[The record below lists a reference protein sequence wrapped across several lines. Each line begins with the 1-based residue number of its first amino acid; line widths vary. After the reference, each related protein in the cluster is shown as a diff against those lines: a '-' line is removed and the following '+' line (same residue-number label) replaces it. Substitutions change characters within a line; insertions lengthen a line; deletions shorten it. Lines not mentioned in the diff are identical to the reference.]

1 MNKNA
6 LIDGFSLDSLSPWRK
21 DFPETL
27 AQLEEWQRD
36 AAERRKRLRQESLL
50 LSIGI
55 IGQVKAGKSTF
66 LNTLLFDGKPIL
78 PEAAT
83 PKTANLTRI
92 RYGEKAAF
100 TARFYTRQDWDAI
113 VRRAKSDV
121 GRQIKEPPR
130 VAAGQSARSAVGES
144 SYPDRRASG
153 HRAMLPHDRAAEHSS
168 HFDDD
173 YTRVCKELV
182 RDAARCGEPVEEIL
196 ARGSIR
202 CEAATVDELL
212 GQLNDYV
219 GSDGRYTPLVAETE
233 LELPVEALRDIEIV
247 DTPGMNDPVLS
258 RTDKTREYMAKCDV
272 VFFLSRASQFL
283 DETDQLLLTAQLPQK
298 GVKRMVLVASQFDA
312 VILDDG
318 WDRKSYTECITRLQ
332 KKLTER
338 ALATLE
344 AFISRCRVTGHE
356 QLAEQLQ
363 RLATPYFVSSHA
375 ALIAQ
380 LPAEDLPPSVQHT
393 LKEIEYLANNR
404 WSMTFTKKEWQDIAG
419 FESVRAALEESRA
432 EKEVILAEQRRDL
445 EAHLQDHLLHL
456 LESLHDQ
463 AQERIHTLSHIDK
476 PQLEEQAKIK
486 RAAMERIH
494 TVLAKTLQERIAMV
508 EEKTNAVIDDIRN
521 ASKMADR
528 LEERT
533 GYKKERY
540 SIEVSDAVWYKP
552 WTWFSSHKENRTR
565 TVSYTY
571 IDTNDA
577 IENLRHYSE
586 AVRNQILRAFDD
598 VSPKVISAELRRALV
613 GEIDQLS
620 LTNPKE
626 MRVLVE
632 SVLDG
637 LRLPALAFD
646 APDAAQL
653 FGSFSEEVTSLSDQ
667 KKLHTV
673 LEEAIRQIENDA
685 IERLEKTKD
694 AFSHK
699 LQSIAQEL
707 HGALTKR
714 LADELDRIEADLAE
728 KEKKIAHYE
737 NLLGTIKPMLGK

>member
-1 MNKNA
+1 
-6 LIDGFSLDSLSPWRK
+6 
-21 DFPETL
+21 
-27 AQLEEWQRD
+27 
-36 AAERRKRLRQESLL
+36 
-50 LSIGI
+50 
-55 IGQVKAGKSTF
+55 
-66 LNTLLFDGKPIL
+66 
-78 PEAAT
+78 
-83 PKTANLTRI
+83 
-92 RYGEKAAF
+92 
-100 TARFYTRQDWDAI
+100 
-113 VRRAKSDV
+113 
-121 GRQIKEPPR
+121 
-130 VAAGQSARSAVGES
+130 
-144 SYPDRRASG
+144 
-153 HRAMLPHDRAAEHSS
+153 
-168 HFDDD
+168 
-173 YTRVCKELV
+173 VCKELV
-182 RDAARCGEPVEEIL
+182 ESAALRGEPVEEIL

-202 CEAATVDELL
+202 CEAATVDELV

-233 LELPVEALRDIEIV
+233 LELPVETLRDIEIV

-312 VILDDG
+312 AILDDG
-318 WDRKSYTECITRLQ
+318 FNRESYTECITILR

-344 AFISRCRVTGHE
+344 TFISRCRAIGHD

-393 LKEIEYLANNR
+393 LKEMDDLANE
-404 WSMTFTKKEWQDIAG
+404 WGMTFTKKEWQDIAG

-456 LESLHDQ
+456 LQSLHDQ
-463 AQERIHTLSHIDK
+463 AQERINTLSHIDK
-476 PQLEEQAKIK
+476 PQLEEQAKMK

-494 TVLAKTLQERIAMV
+494 TVLAEILQERIAMV

-552 WTWFSSHKENRTR
+552 WTWFSSHKESRTR

-571 IDTNDA
+571 IATNDA

-586 AVRNQILRAFDD
+586 AVRNQILKAFDD
-598 VSPKVISAELRRALV
+598 VSPKAISNKLRSVLD
-613 GEIDQLS
+613 GEINQLL
-620 LTNPKE
+620 LTNPNE

-637 LRLPALAFD
+637 LRLPYLAFD

-667 KKLHTV
+667 QKLHTV
-673 LEEAIRQIENDA
+673 LEEAIRRIENDA

-728 KEKKIAHYE
+728 KEKKIAHYK